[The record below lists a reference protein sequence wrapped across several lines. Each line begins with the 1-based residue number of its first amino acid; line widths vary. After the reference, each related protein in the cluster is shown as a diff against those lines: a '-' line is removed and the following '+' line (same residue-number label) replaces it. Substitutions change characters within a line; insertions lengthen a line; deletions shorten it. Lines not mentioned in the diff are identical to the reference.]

1 MSYSVDDKLPE
12 DYFKEVMEEKAE
24 MLRMYLDDLGN
35 PLIFLPYCGY
45 TMATFKLYSC
55 DDNDDSLR
63 LHYTFSNLGDL
74 ESQLYSLWAQL
85 SQLLKGN

>member
-35 PLIFLPYCGY
+35 PLIFSSYCGH
-45 TMATFKLYSC
+45 TMATFKFYSYN
-55 DDNDDSLR
+55 DNNDSLK

-74 ESQLYSLWAQL
+74 ESQLYYLWIQL
-85 SQLLKGN
+85 NQLLKGN

>member
-12 DYFKEVMEEKAE
+12 DNFKEVMEEKAE

-35 PLIFLPYCGY
+35 PLIFSPYCGY
-45 TMATFKLYSC
+45 TMVTFKFYSY

-63 LHYTFSNLGDL
+63 LYYTFSNLGDL
-74 ESQLYSLWAQL
+74 ESHLYYFWIQLNH
-85 SQLLKGN
+85 LLKGN